1 MKHHY
6 KQLPTRIPGYALCSA
21 VLGPWS
27 LHGIA
32 RHLYPRLKEE
42 LQKQYY
48 PETTN
53 FPLLWW
59 GAWLIVGAISPIFSS
74 ETHALTAAILYIL
87 SGWLQAILCYF
98 IIRLYPQ
105 GLPMVTPTYRHYK
118 LNECMEVWLPATIA
132 LPLLLLAGGCG
143 VGTCLLV
150 AFLVA
155 VVAVLLSVIPF
166 LRR

>member
-6 KQLPTRIPGYALCSA
+6 KQLPTRIPGYALCYA

-48 PETTN
+48 PEATN
-53 FPLLWW
+53 LPLLWW

-74 ETHALTAAILYIL
+74 ETHAMTAAILYIL
-87 SGWLQAILCYF
+87 SGWLQAILGYF
-98 IIRLYPQ
+98 IGGLKTLKALDVLPYHDMGKAKYAQLGMDYPLSETPPLSTEDAAAAKAEIFKGLKRRL
-105 GLPMVTPTYRHYK
+105 REH
-118 LNECMEVWLPATIA
+118 I
-132 LPLLLLAGGCG
+132 
-143 VGTCLLV
+143 
-150 AFLVA
+150 
-155 VVAVLLSVIPF
+155 
-166 LRR
+166 